1 MKEAAGSERPLLC
14 DGGRGPA
21 TERHAC
27 HSAPNNIVKLAPDS
41 LMRIK
46 FRRDALRQNDLR
58 GAGIG
63 RAPFVRTTAALR
75 LCVSAIGR
83 RQ

>member
-1 MKEAAGSERPLLC
+1 MKEAAGWERPLLC

-27 HSAPNNIVKLAPDS
+27 RSAPNNIAELGPDS

-46 FRRDALRQNDLR
+46 FGLVSRQHALSLW
-58 GAGIG
+58 
-63 RAPFVRTTAALR
+63 
-75 LCVSAIGR
+75 
-83 RQ
+83 